1 MEDNLKLFD
10 YKLTK
15 LDKNKDKTEYSL
27 NLKEDLFAQESVI
40 TEKLRN
46 EIMYKD
52 MIIEELKS
60 KIEGLFLQ
68 EDDLKIRRIEDDNL
82 RLSRTNEKLMNEN
95 IQLKKTLKQLEDEN
109 NLHTIRTN
117 DLEIEK
123 KENDKKIWSD
133 ELELKSLKKEY
144 EIVFKKLNSLTKQMN
159 IMNSKVED
167 LKAEN
172 ETINKEN
179 SLLKQKLNINTK
191 TTPAKSSNLSSLSF
205 STTLPSELSSC
216 NFYSNNGNTSQKNL
230 NSLAPK
236 KSQLP
241 IENNK
246 NSIEDDIYYPSEKK
260 LKDAKNEI
268 LFLEEKLSSLLNEK
282 KSIEN
287 ELFKQSDKSR
297 TIVEINKKRKLEEGL
312 KDCENSINEI
322 RTRMRQLNLNK

>member
-15 LDKNKDKTEYSL
+15 LDKDKDKDKTEYSP
-27 NLKEDLFAQESVI
+27 NLKGDFFAQESVP

-60 KIEGLFLQ
+60 KIEGGLFLQ
-68 EDDLKIRRIEDDNL
+68 EDDLKIQRIEEDNL

-95 IQLKKTLKQLEDEN
+95 IQLKRTLKQLEDEN

-144 EIVFKKLNSLTKQMN
+144 ELVFKKLNSLTKQMN
-159 IMNSKVED
+159 IVNSKVED

-179 SLLKQKLNINTK
+179 YLLKQKLNINTK
-191 TTPAKSSNLSSLSF
+191 TTPDKSAKSSNLSSLSF
-205 STTLPSELSSC
+205 STTLPGGLSSC
-216 NFYSNNGNTSQKNL
+216 PFYSNNSNTSQKFF
-230 NSLAPK
+230 K
-236 KSQLP
+236 LP
-241 IENNK
+241 C
-246 NSIEDDIYYPSEKK
+246 
-260 LKDAKNEI
+260 A
-268 LFLEEKLSSLLNEK
+268 
-282 KSIEN
+282 
-287 ELFKQSDKSR
+287 
-297 TIVEINKKRKLEEGL
+297 
-312 KDCENSINEI
+312 
-322 RTRMRQLNLNK
+322 